1 MSSQSRIGQRTN
13 GSLHRGESSPITVR
27 QLQYL
32 VAVGREGNFS
42 KAARACHVSVASLAE
57 QMNKLEER
65 LGKLFERGA
74 REVRLTAIGQRVL
87 TGAEATLRQLGEIER
102 MADQPET
109 LRIGMIETVAPYL
122 MPALMT
128 RRPERI
134 IPVQAQTQRLL
145 SLLENKQLDAAVLAG
160 GTFPRNFSAISIGK
174 EQLLLASRFDDQSF
188 SSELVSISEIADHE
202 VLLLADGHCLRD
214 QVLDYCGIGRST
226 LGPLEASTLELLV
239 AMVVDGMGVTL
250 VPRIASD
257 ALSRTPGVRLTS
269 IAEQPQRELFLVTRG
284 APGSKVVTL
293 ATVLEELMSEKTEVR
308 SSNQAHRAG

>member
-1 MSSQSRIGQRTN
+1 MSSNQRSGQRTN
-13 GSLHRGESSPITVR
+13 ASLRRGETSPITVR

-42 KAARACHVSVASLAE
+42 KAARSCHVSVASLAE

-74 REVRLTAIGQRVL
+74 REVRLTATGQRVL
-87 TGAEATLRQLGEIER
+87 ERAEATLRQIGEIER
-102 MADQPET
+102 VADQPET

-122 MPALMT
+122 MPALMS

-145 SLLENKQLDAAVLAG
+145 ALLENKQLDAAVLAG
-160 GTFPRNFSAISIGK
+160 GTFPRNFSAVSIGK
-174 EQLLLASRFDDQSF
+174 EDLLLASHLGDESLSADRVSL
-188 SSELVSISEIADHE
+188 SEVADHE

-239 AMVVDGMGVTL
+239 AMVVDGMGVTF
-250 VPRIASD
+250 VPRIASE
-257 ALSRTPGVRLTS
+257 ALSRTPGIRLAS
-269 IAEQPQRELFLVTRG
+269 LAEQPQRELFLVTRG
-284 APGSKVVTL
+284 IPGGKIVAL
-293 ATVLEELMSEKTEVR
+293 ATALEELMVEKTTNAKGPVTPD
-308 SSNQAHRAG
+308 